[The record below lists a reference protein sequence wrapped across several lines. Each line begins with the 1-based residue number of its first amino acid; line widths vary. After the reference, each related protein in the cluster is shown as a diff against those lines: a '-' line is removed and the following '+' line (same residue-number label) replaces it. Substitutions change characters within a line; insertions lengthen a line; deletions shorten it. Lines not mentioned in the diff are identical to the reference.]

1 MTEWRNQNVWHLRR
15 PQSIVRDRIQ
25 GHHPSQKTSRPRIGG
40 ERPRWTGSRSTP
52 SCFEPRG
59 MGDGSFEKL
68 RGEGLFVIGRR
79 DDYATRRNVK
89 RMRRVDDVVEEGNNM
104 LT

>member
-1 MTEWRNQNVWHLRR
+1 
-15 PQSIVRDRIQ
+15 
-25 GHHPSQKTSRPRIGG
+25 
-40 ERPRWTGSRSTP
+40 
-52 SCFEPRG
+52 
-59 MGDGSFEKL
+59 MGDESFEKL

-89 RMRRVDDVVEEGNNM
+89 RMRRVDDVVVVEEGNSM